1 MYVICVMQSLCCLAI
16 SYFIASFVQTH
27 TEMSHL
33 LLIMWPVLKTFLKE
47 CQTSYRFLNIV
58 YD

>member
-33 LLIMWPVLKTFLKE
+33 LLIMWPVFKTFLKE